1 MQPFIVNLLAGSEFN
16 AIEIKHHQS
25 SIGLYLL
32 HVYEVLVHAGGCD
45 EFGVGALLHYAALLE
60 YADFVGVD
68 DCGESVGDYD
78 CCSVGHEFFE
88 GFLHESF
95 AFGVEGRGGFV
106 EDEDSGVL
114 KDCAGDADSLAL
126 TAGESAAAVADEG
139 VVAMLCGHDEFMC
152 ICDAGGLLYL
162 LACGALHSEGDVIED
177 GVVEE
182 DRLLVDVAHQ

>member
-25 SIGLYLL
+25 SIRLNLL
-32 HVYEVLVHAGGCD
+32 HVYEVLVHASGCD
-45 EFGVGALLHYAALLE
+45 EFGVGALFHYAALLE
-60 YADFVGVD
+60 HADFVGVD
-68 DCGESVGDYD
+68 DCGEAVGDND
-78 CCSVGHEFFE
+78 GGAVGHEFFK

-95 AFGVEGRGGFV
+95 ALGVKRGGGFV
-106 EDEDSGVL
+106 EDEDCRVL
-114 KDCAGDADSLAL
+114 EDCAGDADSLAL
-126 TAGESAAAVADEG
+126 TAGEAAAAVADEG
-139 VVAMLCGHDEFMC
+139 VVAMLGGHDELMGVG
-152 ICDAGGLLYL
+152 DAGGLLHL